1 MLEFKNFN
9 LKHSYFVDILST
21 IGGLVLD
28 ADVSVCALAP
38 VGVVRLFDEFNMDV
52 VGDVK
57 RDCVALD

>member
-1 MLEFKNFN
+1 MLENKNFN
-9 LKHSYFVDILST
+9 LKNGYFVDILST

-28 ADVSVCALAP
+28 VDASVCALAP
-38 VGVVRLFDEFNMDV
+38 GGVVRLFDEFNMEV